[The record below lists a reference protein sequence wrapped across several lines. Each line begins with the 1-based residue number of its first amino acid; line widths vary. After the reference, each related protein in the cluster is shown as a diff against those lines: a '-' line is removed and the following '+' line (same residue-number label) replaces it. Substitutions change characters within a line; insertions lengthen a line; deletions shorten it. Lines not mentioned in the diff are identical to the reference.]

1 MDVDMDSANLPPDQ
15 PNDWIRVYSDDGFS
29 FLVKR
34 SVLYTSDKLRDS
46 LDSANSYKESRART
60 CVIQERAVIVEK
72 LIEYMSFKAHYM
84 TRSGK
89 EEIPVNEFLERIPPE
104 IVLELLLA
112 ADYHASQSFKSAVGH

>member
-1 MDVDMDSANLPPDQ
+1 MDVEMGNSTLPADQ
-15 PNDWIRVYSDDGFS
+15 PTDWIRVYSQDGFS

-34 SVLYTSDKLRDS
+34 SVL

-60 CVIQERAVIVEK
+60 CVISERAVIVEK
-72 LIEYMSFKAHYM
+72 LIDYMSFKAHYM

-112 ADYHASQSFKSAVGH
+112 ADYHARRIREISMRDTP